1 VHFLQIIIPMLEFVP
16 PHALG
21 RLLWIGGW
29 WLALVASWVTAC
41 VWIDEDARRVFGTPM
56 PWSLLF
62 VTAGAILQ
70 IVTFQYGLA
79 GHWIFVLLFV
89 VGGGTYLRR
98 RDTKVPPPDR
108 ILTGRTIA
116 KMLLAVATRLGMET
130 AFRKWFAPIAEFA
143 DDGPAGEMVVFLKKD
158 GSDTA
163 VGHEGEMSLALQ
175 DAQKVFATAIRRRA
189 TDIQLEP
196 KADGNTHIRCRIDGM
211 MQSDTVLVGKSGPAV
226 ISALKVVADMNIAER
241 RRPQDGTFRVLVAGQ
256 SLEVRAAT
264 APTSY
269 GEKMALRLL
278 DSEGGVVKQG
288 LDGIGLEPAVIQSL
302 RSLIH
307 QPHGMLLVCG
317 PTGSGKTTTAYAAIS
332 EIDALSRNIVTI
344 EDPIECRLPNISQT
358 GVNRAANL
366 TFADILRSLLR
377 QDPDVILVG
386 EIRDRETAEIAMQAA
401 LTGHFVFSTLHA
413 NDAATTVARLLKLG
427 IDVTL
432 IQTAL
437 SAVLAQR
444 LLRVLCEQCK
454 QPYPAPAEWLQRI
467 PLPANDELTIYRP
480 SSCHAC
486 SGTGYRGRTAV
497 SELLVLDNRIRE
509 LLVARPSWDIILATA
524 RQTGMR
530 TIRESAEALVIRG
543 ITSIEEVDRITK

>member
-1 VHFLQIIIPMLEFVP
+1 MVATLRN
-16 PHALG
+16 G
-21 RLLWIGGW
+21 RS
-29 WLALVASWVTAC
+29 V
-41 VWIDEDARRVFGTPM
+41 
-56 PWSLLF
+56 
-62 VTAGAILQ
+62 LQ

-108 ILTGRTIA
+108 ILTGRTLA

-130 AFRKWFAPIAEFA
+130 AFRKWFAPIADFA
-143 DDGPAGEMVVFLKKD
+143 DDAPAGEMVVFLKKD
-158 GSDTA
+158 GRDTA

-196 KADGNTHIRCRIDGM
+196 KADGNTHVRCRIDGM

-358 GVNRAANL
+358 GVNPAANL

-377 QDPDVILVG
+377 QDPDVILIG

-427 IDVTL
+427 VDVTL

-454 QPYPAPAEWLQRI
+454 QPYSAPAEWRQRI
-467 PLPANDELTIYRP
+467 SLPANDELTIYRP

-486 SGTGYRGRTAV
+486 GGTGYRGRTAV

-509 LLVARPSWDIILATA
+509 LLVARPSWDTILATA

>member
-1 VHFLQIIIPMLEFVP
+1 MLEFVP
-16 PHALG
+16 THALV

-29 WLALVASWVTAC
+29 WLVLVASWVAAC

-62 VTAGAILQ
+62 VSAGAILQ
-70 IVTFQYGLA
+70 LVTFQYGLS
-79 GHWIFVLLFV
+79 GHWIFALLFV

-98 RDTKVPPPDR
+98 RDTKVPPPER
-108 ILTGRTIA
+108 ILTGRTVA

-143 DDGPAGEMVVFLKKD
+143 DDAPAGEMVVFLKKD

-163 VGHEGEMSLALQ
+163 VGHDGEMSLALQ

-196 KADGNTHIRCRIDGM
+196 KADGNTHVRCRIDGM
-211 MQSDTVLVGKSGPAV
+211 MQSDMVLVGKSGPAV

-401 LTGHFVFSTLHA
+401 LTGHFVVSTLHA

-454 QPYPAPAEWLQRI
+454 QPYSAPTEWLQRI

-486 SGTGYRGRTAV
+486 GGTGYRGRTAV